1 MAGATLPFD
10 SVGAWL
16 SARIQREFPS
26 LRQAAF
32 KLRVD
37 RGTLAGYAN
46 GEKVPPDLFVRR
58 FAREFGDD
66 EGAAL
71 ELARRTR
78 AVQDDAAAMP
88 VGAFEAT
95 EVLFVPI
102 VSDVGAGGGY
112 VTEGIWA
119 MTPIRGASRDLVA
132 FRVRGDSL
140 LPRIEAGELLI
151 VDRRRNWS
159 DGDLVVA
166 RVGDELLAKRWY
178 KEGDQVRLKADAP
191 GYADVVDGD
200 VEVIGVVIASQ
211 RLFM

>member
-88 VGAFEAT
+88 V
-95 EVLFVPI
+95 
-102 VSDVGAGGGY
+102 GGY